1 MKQMIKWILAV
12 TLLTG
17 IWAKDKKIFISA
29 DLEGVVGAVT
39 GEQLA
44 PGGFEYNRFREFMT
58 AEVNAAITAARA
70 AGATEILVADSHG
83 NGQNLLIEKLPK
95 DVKLIR
101 SWPRPLGMMEGIDS
115 SFDGVIFTGY
125 HASTDNPEGVRAHT
139 FSSARLTSV
148 KINGKVM
155 TEGSWNAAVA
165 GDFGVPVVMIAGD
178 DAAVNEVKAL
188 IGNAEGAIVKESISF
203 HSAKSLHPEAA
214 YDLIAEKTSYA
225 VKNIKK
231 YKPYKIKGPLTVS
244 VSFKNYQPSQ
254 ILSYLKMFKRTD
266 SHTIE
271 FKAKKMI
278 EASHIMRVVTGYK
291 GGSTTP

>member
-1 MKQMIKWILAV
+1 MKQQIKYILV
-12 TLLTG
+12 FTLLSG
-17 IWAKDKKIFISA
+17 IWAKDKKIYISA

-39 GEQLA
+39 GEQLG

-58 AEVNAAITAARA
+58 GEVNAAIKAARA

-125 HASTDNPEGVRAHT
+125 HSSTDNMEGVRAHT

-148 KINGKVM
+148 KVNGKVM
-155 TEGSWNAAVA
+155 SEGSWNAAVA
-165 GDFGVPVVMIAGD
+165 GEFGVPVIMIAGD

-203 HSAKSLHPEAA
+203 HSAKSLHPDAA
-214 YDLIAEKTSYA
+214 YNLIAEKTSYA

-244 VSFKNYQPSQ
+244 VSFKHYQPSQ

-271 FKAKKMI
+271 FKAKNMI

>member
-1 MKQMIKWILAV
+1 MKSIL
-12 TLLTG
+12 TLCFFSITIALG
-17 IWAKDKKIFISA
+17 QGKKIFISA

-39 GEQLA
+39 SEQLG
-44 PGGFEYNRFREFMT
+44 PNGFEYNRFREFMT
-58 AEVNAAITAARA
+58 AEVNAAINAARA
-70 AGATEILVADSHG
+70 AGATEILIADSHG

-125 HASTDNPEGVRAHT
+125 HASTDNMEGVRAHT
-139 FSSARLTSV
+139 FSSASFTSIKV
-148 KINGKVM
+148 NGKVM

-165 GDFGVPVVMIAGD
+165 GEFGVPVIMVAGD
-178 DAAVNEVKAL
+178 DTAVNEVKAL

-214 YDLIAEKTSYA
+214 YDLIKEKTSYA

-231 YKPYKIKGPLTVS
+231 YKPYKIKGPVTVS
-244 VSFKNYQPSQ
+244 VSFKHYQPSQ
-254 ILSYLKMFKRTD
+254 ILAYLPMFIRTD

-271 FKAKKMI
+271 FKAKNMV

-291 GGSTTP
+291 GGSSTP

>member
-1 MKQMIKWILAV
+1 MKNMLIYFLIILLA
-12 TLLTG
+12 TNLS
-17 IWAKDKKIFISA
+17 ANNKKIFISA

-39 GEQLA
+39 AEQLG

-58 AEVNAAITAARA
+58 AEVNAAIVAAKA

-95 DVKLIR
+95 DVKVIR

-125 HASTDNPEGVRAHT
+125 HSSTDNMEGVRAHT

-148 KINGKVM
+148 KINGIVM
-155 TEGSWNAAVA
+155 TEGSWNAAIA
-165 GDFGVPVVMIAGD
+165 GEFGVPVIMIAGD
-178 DAAVNEVKAL
+178 DAAVNEVKKL
-188 IGNAEGAIVKESISF
+188 IGNVEGAVVKESISF

-214 YDLIAEKTSYA
+214 FDLIAEKTSNA
-225 VKNIKK
+225 MKNIKK
-231 YKPYKIKGPLTVS
+231 YKPYRIKGPLTVS
-244 VSFKNYQPSQ
+244 VSFKHYQPSQ

-271 FKAKKMI
+271 FKAKDII

-291 GGSTTP
+291 AGSTVP

>member
-1 MKQMIKWILAV
+1 M
-12 TLLTG
+12 
-17 IWAKDKKIFISA
+17 SA

-39 GEQLA
+39 GEQLG

-165 GDFGVPVVMIAGD
+165 GEFGVPVIMIAGD

-231 YKPYKIKGPLTVS
+231 YKPYKIKGPVTVS
-244 VSFKNYQPSQ
+244 VSFKHYQPSQ

-271 FKAKKMI
+271 FKAKNMI

>member
-1 MKQMIKWILAV
+1 MKQQIKYILV
-12 TLLTG
+12 FTLLSG
-17 IWAKDKKIFISA
+17 IWAKDKKIYISA

-39 GEQLA
+39 GEQLG

-58 AEVNAAITAARA
+58 GEVNAAIKAARA

-125 HASTDNPEGVRAHT
+125 HSSTDNMEGVRAHT

-148 KINGKVM
+148 KVNGKVM
-155 TEGSWNAAVA
+155 SEGSWNAAVA
-165 GDFGVPVVMIAGD
+165 GEFGVPVIMIAGD

-203 HSAKSLHPEAA
+203 HSAKSLHPDAA

-231 YKPYKIKGPLTVS
+231 YKPYKMKGPLTVS
-244 VSFKNYQPSQ
+244 VSFKHYQPSQ

-271 FKAKKMI
+271 FKAKNMI

>member
-125 HASTDNPEGVRAHT
+125 HASTDNLEGVRAHT

-165 GDFGVPVVMIAGD
+165 GEFGVPVIMIAGD

-231 YKPYKIKGPLTVS
+231 HKPYKIKGPLTVS

-271 FKAKKMI
+271 FKAKNMI

>member
-1 MKQMIKWILAV
+1 MKHLIKW
-12 TLLTG
+12 LLTLSIVTG
-17 IWAKDKKIFISA
+17 LWSQGKKIFISA

-39 GEQLA
+39 GEQLG

-58 AEVNAAITAARA
+58 AEVNAAIKAAKS

-125 HASTDNPEGVRAHT
+125 HASTDNLEGVRAHT
-139 FSSARLTSV
+139 FSSAHLTSLKV
-148 KINGKVM
+148 NGKIM

-165 GDFGVPVVMIAGD
+165 GEFGVPVIMISGD
-178 DAAVNEVKAL
+178 DAAVNEVKSL

-214 YDLIAEKTSYA
+214 YDLIAEKTLYA

-231 YKPYKIKGPLTVS
+231 YKPYKIKGPITVS
-244 VSFKNYQPSQ
+244 VAFKNYQPSQ
-254 ILSYLKMFKRTD
+254 ILSYLKMFNRID

-271 FKAKKMI
+271 FKAKNMI
-278 EASHIMRVVTGYK
+278 EASHIMRVVLDYK
-291 GGSTTP
+291 GGSTIP